1 MLVVFSSLLLGV
13 VEVVVLGTVSD
24 EADLLFAG

>member
-24 EADLLFAG
+24 ETNLLFAG